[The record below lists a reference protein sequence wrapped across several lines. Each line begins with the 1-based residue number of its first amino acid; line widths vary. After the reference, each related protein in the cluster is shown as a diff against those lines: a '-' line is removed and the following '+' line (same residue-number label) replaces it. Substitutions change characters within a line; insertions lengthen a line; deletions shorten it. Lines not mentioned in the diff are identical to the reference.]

1 MNLELHST
9 ASELT
14 QYPALRHVD
23 LARKPN
29 SHTVVNHENSSVAKT
44 TVSVLKVNLAY
55 TMPKFLAPEWFINML
70 LSNQLTT
77 YKLSYANKYAT
88 LTLTLG

>member
-9 ASELT
+9 TSELT

-55 TMPKFLAPEWFINML
+55 TMPKFLAPEWSINML

-77 YKLSYANKYAT
+77 YKLSYANKCAT
-88 LTLTLG
+88 